1 MQTMIW
7 EVLKITLA
15 GLFREA
21 GSDISTMPLAAP
33 TAAAGVPIRISA
45 IIKVQLAVTC
55 PPYSRR
61 NQRRGRSSVTRQHPA
76 NSPSAT
82 GCGPSKPRP
91 CEAQAS

>member
-1 MQTMIW
+1 MHTMIW

-15 GLFREA
+15 GPLRETR
-21 GSDISTMPLAAP
+21 SDISTMPLAAP

-45 IIKVQLAVTC
+45 IIKVQLAVTW
-55 PPYSRR
+55 PPSSRR
-61 NQRRGRSSVTRQHPA
+61 SQRRGRSSVTRQHPA

-82 GCGPSKPRP
+82 GCGPSNARP